1 MRKLFITIASIFATL
16 GLVFSF
22 LPLGTIALIPILIA
36 LVFAFLALKKS
47 IEISDKKLP
56 KILLVVSII
65 AMAIVLGKEAL
76 LKDKV
81 EVDNQFEKEVIKSEN
96 EAKQDLEDL
105 ESLE

>member
-47 IEISDKKLP
+47 IEIADKKVP
-56 KILLVVSII
+56 KILLLVSII
-65 AMAIVLGKEAL
+65 AMAIVLGKEAF

>member
-1 MRKLFITIASIFATL
+1 M
-16 GLVFSF
+16 V
-22 LPLGTIALIPILIA
+22 
-36 LVFAFLALKKS
+36 
-47 IEISDKKLP
+47 
-56 KILLVVSII
+56 
-65 AMAIVLGKEAL
+65 IVLGKEAL

>member
-47 IEISDKKLP
+47 TEIADKKVP
-56 KILLVVSII
+56 KILLLVSII

>member
-1 MRKLFITIASIFATL
+1 MRKLVITLASIFTTL

-36 LVFAFLALKKS
+36 LVFAFMALKKS
-47 IEISDKKLP
+47 DELTDKKLP
-56 KILLVVSII
+56 KILLIVSAI
-65 AMAIVLGKEAL
+65 AMAIVFVKEAFV
-76 LKDKV
+76 KEEVVVDK
-81 EVDNQFEKEVIKSEN
+81 QFEKEVIKSEN

>member
-47 IEISDKKLP
+47 IEIADKKVP
-56 KILLVVSII
+56 KILLLVSII
-65 AMAIVLGKEAL
+65 AMVIVLGKEAL

>member
-56 KILLVVSII
+56 KILLLVSII
-65 AMAIVLGKEAL
+65 AMTIVLGKEAL

>member
-36 LVFAFLALKKS
+36 LVFAFLALRKS

-56 KILLVVSII
+56 KILLLVSII
-65 AMAIVLGKEAL
+65 AMTIVLGKEAL

>member
-47 IEISDKKLP
+47 TEITDKKVP
-56 KILLVVSII
+56 KILLLVSII

>member
-36 LVFAFLALKKS
+36 LVFAFLALRKS

-56 KILLVVSII
+56 KILLLVSII